1 MYTCVSLLFA
11 SNTERR
17 VFAMCMQAMRDVS
30 VETFLEYLRTSNV
43 EAIEAAV
50 RQSGYDID
58 TQDDVSVHHHTMH

>member
-1 MYTCVSLLFA
+1 
-11 SNTERR
+11 
-17 VFAMCMQAMRDVS
+17 MCMQAMRDVS